1 MSHTSTDPAEPASDR
16 PFRRTLAI
24 TISALVVL
32 VAVFAGLNYF
42 QGPKLSSGR
51 VDAERVVAQAGQQ
64 LRLFANQTITAVTK
78 SHVTVS
84 PATPFTVNSTGAVI
98 AVQFSDRLRYG
109 TKYSVRVADVAT
121 AFQPRVSTF
130 DYSFTTAPAQVYYLD
145 RADPSTGA
153 GRLDSIV
160 RTGLRGSQRTVVYS
174 AAHIQQFVVFAQAIA
189 VTTLGEDGTSALS
202 LVGMSSRLTE
212 QIPLPG
218 PGTIDELQGER
229 DAGLLG
235 FVFTSSGPAADRAY
249 SSTLM
254 TVDLAGAH
262 TVDPVRDLASKPLN
276 VRSWVFLGGGSS
288 IVAQSSDLTVL
299 LIDAVKAGRPVPL
312 GQYTAL
318 GRSSPDGKTIVVSD
332 VFGEIAYSLADGTE
346 TRLPSL
352 PLAGAMT
359 YGGDLALLGSG
370 TARVQQVV
378 VFDATTSG
386 RFQSYVLS
394 EIGSEARILFQT
406 KGNNGSIEGFS
417 VSPNGQ
423 YLAVNVIPDY
433 ASSIS
438 DGYAVDPQ
446 STSIS
451 TVFIDIAS
459 GNVVRSVAGFDESW

>member
-1 MSHTSTDPAEPASDR
+1 VSHTSTDEAASDR

-24 TISALVVL
+24 TVGALILL
-32 VAVFAGLNYF
+32 VAVFAGLDYF

-51 VDAERVVAQAGQQ
+51 VDAERVVAQAGQR
-64 LRLFANQTITAVTK
+64 LRLFANQNITAVTK
-78 SHVTVS
+78 NHVTVS
-84 PATPFTVNSTGAVI
+84 PATPFTVNSAGAVI

-160 RTGLRGSQRTVVYS
+160 RTGLRGSRRTVVYS

-189 VTTLGEDGTSALS
+189 VTTLGADGTSALS

-218 PGTIDELQGER
+218 PGTIDELQGEK
-229 DAGLLG
+229 DAGRLG
-235 FVFTSSGPAADRAY
+235 FVFTSRGPAADRAY

-262 TVDPVRDLASKPLN
+262 TVDPVLDLASKPLS
-276 VRSWVFLGGGSS
+276 VRSWVFLGGGGSS

-299 LIDAVKAGRPVPL
+299 LIDAAKAARPVPL

-332 VFGEIAYSLADGTE
+332 VFGKIAYSLADGTE

-378 VFDATTSG
+378 VFDATASG

-406 KGNNGSIEGFS
+406 NDNNGSIEGFS
-417 VSPNGQ
+417 ISPNGQ